1 MERHRPPAG
10 LNPDSLETLIN
21 SHDFRLFTSSSEVV
35 DTRENADRMNR
46 WEAELAGFQSMAR
59 TRSRIRVILILL
71 LGTSLACFPARP
83 LPLLGSSLPSLRHSL
98 DHLSQKP
105 QRLRMF
111 HSGPSTAAVDRRT
124 ERRRER
130 RPARGNRPE
139 QALAARARLA
149 GLRPEPIAI
158 ALPVHPLRC

>member
-111 HSGPSTAAVDRRT
+111 HSGLSTDATDRRT
-124 ERRRER
+124 ERRSEQ
-130 RPARGNRPE
+130 RPARVNRSE
-139 QALAARARLA
+139 QATAVRARIA
-149 GLRPEPIAI
+149 EPSERIAS